1 MNAKGE
7 GKCSD
12 WKAWHDSQP
21 ISPPKLFVTGKCT
34 FPTSAYSVELKPHIP
49 PGINPQIYILDKV
62 VHEPSG
68 PVNDVIT
75 TVEVR
80 YEEQTKAHYTEVHI
94 LPDDVHVP
102 VEEVH

>member
-1 MNAKGE
+1 MNPKGE
-7 GKCSD
+7 GECSD

-21 ISPPKLFVTGKCT
+21 VSPPKLFVTGKCT
-34 FPTSAYSVELKPHIP
+34 FPTSGYSVELKPHIP

-62 VHEPSG
+62 VRKPSG
-68 PVNDVIT
+68 PVTDVIT
-75 TVEVR
+75 TVKVR
-80 YEEQTKAHYTEVHI
+80 YEEETKAHHTEVHI